1 MYFFTVG
8 NSKIL
13 IFAAVKSKR
22 DDILYTT
29 TIIFLSFFSKRVQK
43 KLWGTLKLTEK
54 WSKTKFGVS
63 WWVREKIKQLK
74 FYIKKIMSYDCTEK
88 NEKWKNVFL
97 VFRRQDCHL
106 KLILIFKVLKTC
118 DFTIQS
124 FLLKNKDWCKKRGIA
139 DKCNFK
145 ITSHFINICKKVSL
159 KTKCQIWLKALN
171 TLQQFTKIKF
181 HLIVSL

>member
-124 FLLKNKDWCKKRGIA
+124 FLLKNKDWCKKGVLLISA
-139 DKCNFK
+139 
-145 ITSHFINICKKVSL
+145 TSKLLFILSIFVKKYLWRQNARSD
-159 KTKCQIWLKALN
+159 
-171 TLQQFTKIKF
+171 
-181 HLIVSL
+181 

>member
-22 DDILYTT
+22 DDIFYTT
-29 TIIFLSFFSKRVQK
+29 TINFLSFFKEGQK

-118 DFTIQS
+118 DLQYNHSSWKIRTDAKKGV
-124 FLLKNKDWCKKRGIA
+124 LLISATSKLLFILSIFVKKYLWRQNA
-139 DKCNFK
+139 RSD
-145 ITSHFINICKKVSL
+145 
-159 KTKCQIWLKALN
+159 
-171 TLQQFTKIKF
+171 
-181 HLIVSL
+181 